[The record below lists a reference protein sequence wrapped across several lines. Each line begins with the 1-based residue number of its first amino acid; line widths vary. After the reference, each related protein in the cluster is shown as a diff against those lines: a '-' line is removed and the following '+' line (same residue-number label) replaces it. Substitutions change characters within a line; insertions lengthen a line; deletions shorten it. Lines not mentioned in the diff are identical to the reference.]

1 LDYIAV
7 FNGHVFQLNNLEKY
21 PKCRVFR
28 DPNNYVPR
36 GFQLKWPAYASL
48 ITFLIIIVASLIALV
63 SASEIVNDFNN
74 VGCKNATMI
83 DDTLN
88 GRLSVDN

>member
-1 LDYIAV
+1 M
-7 FNGHVFQLNNLEKY
+7 
-21 PKCRVFR
+21 
-28 DPNNYVPR
+28 
-36 GFQLKWPAYASL
+36 
-48 ITFLIIIVASLIALV
+48 ALV

>member
-1 LDYIAV
+1 LDCFAV
-7 FNGHVFQLNNLEKY
+7 FNGQVFQLNKLETY

-28 DPNNYVPR
+28 DPNKYVPL

-48 ITFLIIIVASLIALV
+48 IAFLIIIVASLMALV

>member
-1 LDYIAV
+1 
-7 FNGHVFQLNNLEKY
+7 
-21 PKCRVFR
+21 
-28 DPNNYVPR
+28 
-36 GFQLKWPAYASL
+36 
-48 ITFLIIIVASLIALV
+48 LIIIVASLMALV